1 MIKQEIITDAL
12 TKITNQKK
20 TIKEVVPNPTLDGKK
35 NITVALRKQ
44 LKKIITDALSK
55 ALVNYSDSNTLKWT
69 KEWNPHSTKKGLT
82 SDDIESVEVEIK
94 GVPNITVGNLIHA
107 NDNIQNKLEKF
118 IAEFEKP
125 TEETKKTIS
134 KDSFPEKVGV
144 LKWRSANSRKKVYDY
159 WEDIS
164 KMFDD
169 LESQTRKWAETL
181 TDKNKGNVV
190 DSLENL
196 ENYVIKIND
205 VQQIPVGTHLDIFAD
220 MLEEIKASLLS
231 DDGVVKFTENKIL
244 AAKTGDAAD
253 DMDDVDPLLAV
264 SISKGLT
271 KLGYS
276 KETLLREKENLLE
289 QSKKLDEKPREMF
302 EKMLDSLIDEAEAI
316 DAPFYLPDTEFT
328 STDEQARQRRED
340 NHKKYLEMI
349 ALAADEKEIN
359 PVLLTTLK
367 KYYGPISKTNMNLM
381 GSPPKFMESSTWDN
395 IMSLDSESTLD
406 YDDTLVSAKQMEAL
420 AEFIGKYR
428 KGALEVYDDNTKDL
442 AYKVFGVLDELF
454 KGEHR
459 KANQETL
466 GWFLNKNNPP
476 AGERFMGE
484 SIEELADRYDEQKE
498 SSYPLLDME
507 GLINSPKFISLFEPT
522 DPDAKLENVKPTV
535 KKKLFEQVKK
545 LNNNYKKLAKK
556 KKDINSQILET
567 HDVIRKSFGKP
578 IYYGMNDL
586 TDIEDT
592 SYVLKRLSSRG
603 YDLTAVELTA
613 IVESIS
619 SFDRIAKSF
628 GVNEETVYLAKGL
641 CR

>member
-1 MIKQEIITDAL
+1 
-12 TKITNQKK
+12 
-20 TIKEVVPNPTLDGKK
+20 
-35 NITVALRKQ
+35 
-44 LKKIITDALSK
+44 
-55 ALVNYSDSNTLKWT
+55 
-69 KEWNPHSTKKGLT
+69 
-82 SDDIESVEVEIK
+82 
-94 GVPNITVGNLIHA
+94 
-107 NDNIQNKLEKF
+107 
-118 IAEFEKP
+118 
-125 TEETKKTIS
+125 
-134 KDSFPEKVGV
+134 
-144 LKWRSANSRKKVYDY
+144 
-159 WEDIS
+159 
-164 KMFDD
+164 
-169 LESQTRKWAETL
+169 
-181 TDKNKGNVV
+181 
-190 DSLENL
+190 
-196 ENYVIKIND
+196 
-205 VQQIPVGTHLDIFAD
+205 
-220 MLEEIKASLLS
+220 
-231 DDGVVKFTENKIL
+231 
-244 AAKTGDAAD
+244 
-253 DMDDVDPLLAV
+253 
-264 SISKGLT
+264 
-271 KLGYS
+271 
-276 KETLLREKENLLE
+276 
-289 QSKKLDEKPREMF
+289 
-302 EKMLDSLIDEAEAI
+302 
-316 DAPFYLPDTEFT
+316 
-328 STDEQARQRRED
+328 
-340 NHKKYLEMI
+340 
-349 ALAADEKEIN
+349 
-359 PVLLTTLK
+359 
-367 KYYGPISKTNMNLM
+367 
-381 GSPPKFMESSTWDN
+381 MESSTWDN
-395 IMSLDSESTLD
+395 IMSLDGESTLD

-428 KGALEVYDDNTKDL
+428 KGALEVYDDNTRDL

-592 SYVLKRLSSRG
+592 SYVLKRLSSKG